1 LPPESISPAKAIMA
15 IIPIVP
21 GVTVTIR
28 SDKTDLTEYPHGL
41 PIDRTAPTIAK
52 YVECFTNA
60 DFTIQIQLRA
70 PFKFPS
76 SKIITK
82 VQIDGERVPGVILRK
97 DLYEK
102 NGRRL
107 DSSVEG
113 AVEESS
119 DKIFT
124 KSFKFAEI
132 LQSKSLDDFCG

>member
-1 LPPESISPAKAIMA
+1 MA
-15 IIPIVP
+15 IIPLVP

-28 SDKTDLTEYPHGL
+28 SDKADLTEYPHGL
-41 PIDRTAPTIAK
+41 PIDRTIPTIAN

-60 DFTIQIQLRA
+60 EFTIQIQLRA
-70 PFKFPS
+70 PFRFPS
-76 SKIITK
+76 AKIITK

-97 DLYEK
+97 DWYEK
-102 NGRRL
+102 NGRKL

-119 DKIFT
+119 DKVFT

-132 LQSKSLDDFCG
+132 LQSRFLDRFFAASLMFP